1 MLKIDI
7 TYDHIKAHYP
17 VGSIITTELLSDEI
31 TTLSHRQIYSALTVL
46 LKYKI
51 IKRVGRGHYQVLGI
65 SKELPKTFKP
75 PRCRYD
81 AFKAY
86 ILSLDYVPNM
96 TQAGKAFGISAGPC
110 AGYYARLANE
120 GIIRRLGY
128 SEYVFVEGED
138 NSTSC
143 NDDTAQPPQPRATLD
158 ALPALYEALEFCH
171 AARLEGEQVVI
182 RWTASSMPTKLH
194 VGAVAM
200 DIATYLNECIKESSN
215 PYDGRDP
222 RWKNRAHA
230 DLRVVRSLGL
240 ADYP

>member
-1 MLKIDI
+1 MLKADI

-17 VGSIITTELLSDEI
+17 LGSIITTEQLSDEI
-31 TTLSHRQIYSALTVL
+31 TTLSHRQIYSALCVL
-46 LKYKI
+46 LKYRI
-51 IKRVGRGHYQVLGI
+51 VKRVGRGRYQVLGM

-86 ILSLDYVPNM
+86 MLSLDYVPNM

-128 SEYVFVEGED
+128 SEYVFVEESGKPT
-138 NSTSC
+138 STH
-143 NDDTAQPPQPRATLD
+143 DDPSPQPRATLD

-182 RWTASSMPTKLH
+182 KWTASSMPTRLH
-194 VGAVAM
+194 VGAVAT
-200 DIATYLNECIKESSN
+200 DIATYLHECIQESSN
-215 PYDGRDP
+215 PYDGGDP
-222 RWKNRAHA
+222 RWKHRAQA
-230 DLRVVRSLGL
+230 DLKVVRSLGL
-240 ADYP
+240 GDYP